1 MNDNVVQFPGA
12 TTMDVPVQKVL
23 EEAIKADLE
32 DVVVMGWTKDGQ
44 EFFSGSSSDI
54 RTVQFLANRLIH
66 QTNMMADEQLDE
78 LRNGKR

>member
-1 MNDNVVQFPGA
+1 MNDNVVQFPDA
-12 TTMDVPVQKVL
+12 TTIDVPVAKVL

-54 RTVQFLANRLIH
+54 RTVQFLATRLLH
-66 QTNMMADEQLDE
+66 QTNLMMDQHLTTIT
-78 LRNGKR
+78 NGKP

>member
-12 TTMDVPVQKVL
+12 TTIDVPVTKVL

-54 RTVQFLANRLIH
+54 RTVQFLANRLLH
-66 QTNMMADEQLDE
+66 QTNVMMDEHLAVISD
-78 LRNGKR
+78 GKP

>member
-12 TTMDVPVQKVL
+12 TTIDVPVAKVL

-54 RTVQFLANRLIH
+54 RTVQFLATQLLH
-66 QTNMMADEQLDE
+66 QTNLMMDQHLTTIT
-78 LRNGKR
+78 NGKP